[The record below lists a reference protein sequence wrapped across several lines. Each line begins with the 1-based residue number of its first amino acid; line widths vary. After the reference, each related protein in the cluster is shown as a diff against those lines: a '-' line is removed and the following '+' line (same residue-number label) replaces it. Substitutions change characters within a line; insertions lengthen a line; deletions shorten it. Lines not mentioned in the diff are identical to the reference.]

1 METLREIGHWLGQA
15 ADVSLFELSGTRVT
29 VGTLATSLFILLG
42 TIWVSR
48 LVQRGIRRAF
58 ARRGIQAE
66 STIGTICTILNYLIL
81 VVGVSVALE
90 TAGIKLAN
98 LFAAGALFAVGLGFA
113 MQNIVQSFVSG
124 VILASERSIRPGDIL
139 EVEGQVV
146 QVKKIGIRS
155 TVVQTG
161 TLCDIIMPNSILVQG
176 SVKNFTLRENHV
188 RIDVTVGVHYDS
200 DLREVRRVLEA
211 CADGIEWRL
220 PSEAPLVILEDFGS
234 SSIDWTVSVWIEDAW
249 AQRVHRSLLREAI
262 WATLKEAGIAIA
274 YPQLDLHLD
283 PEVTQRLG
291 AA

>member
-1 METLREIGHWLGQA
+1 MDTLRSIGHWLGQA
-15 ADVSLFELSGTRVT
+15 ADVSLFELGGTRVT
-29 VGTLATSLFILLG
+29 VGTLATSLLILLV
-42 TIWVSR
+42 TIWMSR

-81 VVGVSVALE
+81 VIGVSVALE
-90 TAGIKLAN
+90 TAGIRLAN

-139 EVEGQVV
+139 EIDGQVV

-176 SVKNFTLRENHV
+176 AVKNYTLRDNQV

-200 DLREVRRVLEA
+200 DLHEVRRVLEA
-211 CADGIEWRL
+211 CAESIEWRL
-220 PSEAPLVILEDFGS
+220 MSEPPVVVLDDFGS

-249 AQRVHRSLLREAI
+249 SQRVHRSQLREAI
-262 WATLKEAGIAIA
+262 WAALKEAHITIA

-283 PEVTQRLG
+283 EEVTRRLS